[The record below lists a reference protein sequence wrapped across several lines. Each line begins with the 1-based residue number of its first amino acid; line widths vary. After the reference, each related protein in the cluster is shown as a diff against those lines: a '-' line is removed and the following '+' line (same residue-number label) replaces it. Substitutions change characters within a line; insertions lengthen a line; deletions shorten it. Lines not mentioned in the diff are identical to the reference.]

1 MECKQLLYSTFPDAE
16 LSISGNKTE
25 LKISY
30 HIIINNWYANN
41 VNEMECL
48 QEFCNKYSNLGF
60 DDKVYTS
67 NRNMKIINQSK
78 PDGRIQEIIEKDDM
92 KTHLITCFFKERSIH
107 ISESKIYY
115 IKEIIIN
122 ETIQNKKE
130 YDNNEKLNLSEINQE
145 KRCSPETFN
154 YNTATHEQILNMIP
168 LYPRNTINCLKYAF
182 IYHIMTWCKQI
193 GIHFEIF
200 WEWCKQKEDSKP
212 RRNKYYKLWLEC
224 NRNISIFKVEAIL
237 LRFFPDILKNVATK
251 QFNKQFDLNGLVNHR
266 IIEDKYLNENCLD
279 PSVKWTVLGSG
290 MGTNKTGTIVNS
302 LKDEKVL
309 WLTSRIT
316 LSQNVLKRLNEEDL
330 EFVNYR
336 DFDVSDKN
344 KGILGNY
351 SNIICSIQSLH
362 YLYTNNFTVIVIDES
377 ESVLNTFNDNAETH
391 GENCTINW
399 NILKDFL
406 RDAKKVFLMDA
417 FTTRLTVDF
426 VTALK
431 EPDETID
438 YITTTFQPLERQMVR
453 AETHLDFVNE
463 IIKTLKAGEKIF
475 AFIPFKSGEKG
486 VVALNDYIKKEM
498 GWTDNKE
505 ITSYYAEKTKEKK
518 KLYNCEKVWSDPTVR
533 CILTNSCITIGVNF
547 NKSNIFDR
555 IFCYY
560 SYTIPSRDFIQALYR
575 VRNPKRNEMI
585 FCAEKQIFKSEYVSK
600 KYLSPYCDIYNQLQ
614 KNLLIE
620 DLANRN
626 YNNLETLQMFCKKAN
641 IIFKM
646 TDVIKTNKENRAT
659 IQRLLKES
667 NTVFNW
673 DSIKDVTEEEIQY
686 LGNVLNSNL
695 ETLDDR
701 LQFDKYN
708 FKQLF
713 ENSDIAKDLW
723 NRRKQKLVHR
733 IVEFVSEPDNIIRR
747 IYDLNEMKLNK
758 EIKSNLELHT
768 ITPSDINDV
777 FKFKDKPSNK
787 HIHLIMK
794 AINAYFEDH
803 QLITLEKNESDE
815 INTYKR
821 ITISGKKYLK
831 YKMKP
836 VFIKDSGL
844 ILSALKKELF
854 VERMIIDEYAL
865 LNDE

>member
-1 MECKQLLYSTFPDAE
+1 
-16 LSISGNKTE
+16 
-25 LKISY
+25 
-30 HIIINNWYANN
+30 
-41 VNEMECL
+41 
-48 QEFCNKYSNLGF
+48 
-60 DDKVYTS
+60 
-67 NRNMKIINQSK
+67 
-78 PDGRIQEIIEKDDM
+78 
-92 KTHLITCFFKERSIH
+92 
-107 ISESKIYY
+107 
-115 IKEIIIN
+115 
-122 ETIQNKKE
+122 
-130 YDNNEKLNLSEINQE
+130 
-145 KRCSPETFN
+145 
-154 YNTATHEQILNMIP
+154 
-168 LYPRNTINCLKYAF
+168 
-182 IYHIMTWCKQI
+182 
-193 GIHFEIF
+193 
-200 WEWCKQKEDSKP
+200 
-212 RRNKYYKLWLEC
+212 
-224 NRNISIFKVEAIL
+224 
-237 LRFFPDILKNVATK
+237 
-251 QFNKQFDLNGLVNHR
+251 
-266 IIEDKYLNENCLD
+266 
-279 PSVKWTVLGSG
+279 
-290 MGTNKTGTIVNS
+290 MGTNKTGTIVSS
-302 LKDEKVL
+302 LKNEKVL

-336 DFDVSDKN
+336 DFDVPDKN
-344 KGILGNY
+344 KGILGDY
-351 SNIICSIQSLH
+351 SNVICSVQSLH
-362 YLYTNNFTVIVIDES
+362 YLYLNKFTVIVIDES
-377 ESVLNTFNDNAETH
+377 ESVLNTFNDNADTH
-391 GENCTINW
+391 SENCISNWHFLINFV
-399 NILKDFL
+399 K
-406 RDAKKVFLMDA
+406 DAKKVFLMDA
-417 FTTRLTVDF
+417 FTTKLTVDF

-486 VVALNDYIKKEM
+486 VVALNDYIKKER

-585 FCAEKQIFKSEYVSK
+585 FCAEKQIFKSEYVYK

-626 YNNLETLQMFCKKAN
+626 YNNLETLKMFCTKAN

-646 TDVIKTNKENRAT
+646 TNVLKTNKENRAT

-673 DSIKDVTEEEIQY
+673 DSIKDVTEKKIQH
-686 LGNVLNSNL
+686 LGNVLNSND
-695 ETLDDR
+695 ETLDQR

-733 IVEFVSEPDNIIRR
+733 ILEFVSEPDNIIRR

-758 EIKSNLELHT
+758 EVKSNPKLHD
-768 ITPSDINDV
+768 ITPEEIHNV
-777 FKFKDKPSNK
+777 FKFHDKPSDK

-794 AINAYFEDH
+794 SINAYFEDS

-854 VERMIIDEYAL
+854 VERMIIDEYEL
-865 LNDE
+865 FTDY